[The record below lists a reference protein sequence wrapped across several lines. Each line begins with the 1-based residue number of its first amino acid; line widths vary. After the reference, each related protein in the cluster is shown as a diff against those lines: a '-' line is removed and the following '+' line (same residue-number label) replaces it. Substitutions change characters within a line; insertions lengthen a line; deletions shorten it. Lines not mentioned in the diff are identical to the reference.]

1 MVKPT
6 NVRLILTIVVSRGW
20 QINQLDV
27 QITFLNKIK
36 QEEVCMEQPSS
47 FINPT
52 FSSHVYQL
60 HKSLYDLK
68 QSPQALYTIL
78 SDYLLSISF
87 YTSKVDTSL
96 FILFV
101 GSDIFLFTCLCK

>member
-1 MVKPT
+1 
-6 NVRLILTIVVSRGW
+6 
-20 QINQLDV
+20 
-27 QITFLNKIK
+27 
-36 QEEVCMEQPSS
+36 MEQPSGFIHPTLS
-47 FINPT
+47 F
-52 FSSHVYQL
+52 HVYQL

-68 QSPQALYTIL
+68 QSPQAWYNML

-101 GSDIFLFTCLCK
+101 GSGIILSTCLCR